1 MVGRWR
7 WATSAALVASV
18 LGAAAG
24 HATVDSVNG
33 QVGHVH
39 VATPVAVTTATPT
52 ATVTPTPT
60 RTATAT
66 ATVTVTPTPT
76 RTPTPYPTSS
86 PGRILFVGPDGVPV
100 TSPALIATMSGSD
113 PHPSDETGVC
123 QIDLSVGDAI
133 IRLLAGPDGDG
144 RLYLQG
150 DPTDGISRLRLEGG
164 TATGSSNLVEAMTGH
179 CAEGHVVYRTWVGA
193 STGSGSA
200 AASLDVETEAP
211 MGGSRVPLVWVW
223 RSQPTRCSGGDNDG
237 AICGIDSECPGGAC
251 GPSSTE
257 VIPLRVHSEGGV
269 DVPYGNLTVGPSI
282 KTLFEVLAAEGVRMH
297 ARTVISDP
305 SATPTFT
312 PGGGDE
318 TPTPTPSPTFTEGGG
333 DPTPTPTKTPLFR
346 VADQTCDGGPVCA
359 DEEGNQSCCVTPTPT
374 ATPTPTPT
382 RTATPTA
389 TATGTV
395 TPTPTATVT
404 VTPTPTETPTATA
417 DRDYCAEPCE
427 TATPTPTSSA
437 TPTPTITSTPCSGD
451 QWSRGNGAC
460 EQFDVGTDSAGN
472 YAKGDAEAGGA
483 MKVTGSTTLPVTCTE
498 RDIYQD
504 TDSLGAEFYVC
515 TATDTWTKVATIPG
529 DCVGSGKV
537 VRYTA
542 ATDAWSCGTLADADI
557 PDAITVTLAATATAL
572 AANGSNCSGNNFALG
587 VAADGSAECAQ
598 VAFSNLSG
606 SATDAQIPDLLSL
619 DAEVFS
625 TAATVTAGTN
635 AQGSGA
641 LTKDLNVITTASAN
655 PSGVTL
661 PTATVGRRVVIV
673 NKGANS
679 VNVYPA
685 SGAAIDAL
693 SANAAIALPV
703 AGVLFFDASSTT
715 QWYSSA
721 NLTLSETDPQVGA
734 VTSGKF
740 CTGDGSAVQCS
751 TTEAAGTD
759 ITTDLEEEGQIN
771 ATAVTGNAASATV
784 LHGTGSSTG
793 AWSGIVDADVPDTI
807 TVNRTEMATFT
818 VFDVANI
825 IATSTDIPSVLVNRS
840 GGGWTIA
847 EVCCEVDSGTTT
859 INIQRDDGS
868 AANILSSDLTCNTAI
883 ASGCTT
889 TFSGSEASI
898 ANANQVDFVL
908 VSNSAG
914 KRINV
919 AIKYTVP

>member
-123 QIDLSVGDAI
+123 QIDMSVGDAI

-164 TATGSSNLVEAMTGH
+164 TATGSSNLVEALTGH

-211 MGGSRVPLVWVW
+211 MEGSRVPLVWVW

-237 AICGIDSECPGGAC
+237 AICGIDSECPGGEC
-251 GPSSTE
+251 GTSSTE

-269 DVPYGNLTVGPSI
+269 DLPYG
-282 KTLFEVLAAEGVRMH
+282 K
-297 ARTVISDP
+297 
-305 SATPTFT
+305 
-312 PGGGDE
+312 
-318 TPTPTPSPTFTEGGG
+318 
-333 DPTPTPTKTPLFR
+333 FR

-389 TATGTV
+389 TATVTV

-404 VTPTPTETPTATA
+404 LTPTPTETPTATA

-483 MKVTGSTTLPVTCTE
+483 MKVTGSATLPVTCTE

-859 INIQRDDGS
+859 INLQRDDGS